1 MRDLEHAKSQLDQ
14 QGYCIVEGVIGRDA
28 AASLRDRLNE
38 QVAAEEQLEHRR
50 VGPDK
55 KQYVSFLLNKGQG
68 FRDLLFVAEMR
79 ALVEHILG
87 PHYLLS
93 SYSGHLALPGGSRV
107 FHRDQWWMPAPII
120 RGQNTSLRA
129 GAITRLED
137 RGHRRSGE
145 AGTDPVAISP
155 ACSCNVMWTIDDF
168 TAANGAT
175 IVVPGSHLYGR
186 EPDPDLDQDAGWIP
200 GEAPAGSIIVLDGRV
215 WHSTGENRT
224 EQPRIGLTTNFCAW
238 QFRQQENLVLGV
250 SDEVLATASTELLDL
265 IGFQPGS
272 GSGSGYGGLEGRERL
287 RRGEYALGELK
298 PESADPRDP
307 RHGG

>member
-129 GAITRLED
+129 GVCGSPPRWLS
-137 RGHRRSGE
+137 RR
-145 AGTDPVAISP
+145 
-155 ACSCNVMWTIDDF
+155 
-168 TAANGAT
+168 
-175 IVVPGSHLYGR
+175 R
-186 EPDPDLDQDAGWIP
+186 
-200 GEAPAGSIIVLDGRV
+200 R
-215 WHSTGENRT
+215 TG
-224 EQPRIGLTTNFCAW
+224 
-238 QFRQQENLVLGV
+238 
-250 SDEVLATASTELLDL
+250 
-265 IGFQPGS
+265 
-272 GSGSGYGGLEGRERL
+272 
-287 RRGEYALGELK
+287 
-298 PESADPRDP
+298 SADPWAAAVGHRDVD
-307 RHGG
+307 